1 MRYSAVLLN
10 YVLKDFAVASMVIA
24 APLMHIVEQVAYPT
38 VKLLCVQPLILAPM
52 VNVVDQMELVGLIQH
67 IVVQVV

>member
-1 MRYSAVLLN
+1 MQLN
-10 YVLKDFAVASMVIA
+10 YVRKVFAAANMVIA
-24 APLMHIVEQVAYPT
+24 VPLMLIVEQVVYPT
-38 VKLLCVQPLILAPM
+38 VKLLCAQPPNLAPM